1 MSQEKMLNIIFRLGN
16 RNLNLDKKPLYS
28 NMMPKVKKIV
38 TSVGKDVD
46 KLEPSYT
53 AGSTVS

>member
-1 MSQEKMLNIIFRLGN
+1 MTYPFQSTRMAKI
-16 RNLNLDKKPLYS
+16 KK
-28 NMMPKVKKIV
+28 KKKIV

>member
-1 MSQEKMLNIIFRLGN
+1 MTYPFQPTRMAKI
-16 RNLNLDKKPLYS
+16 KK
-28 NMMPKVKKIV
+28 KKKKIV